1 MRDERESEIASK
13 FKYGMAGWLA
23 NRQRLWRTRR
33 ADLAAERRETQLA
46 GVRLASS
53 LLAARHIHMHAPHG
67 SAVDARTDG
76 PVMRR
81 SDASQSGDAE
91 LTRSGPA

>member
-33 ADLAAERRETQLA
+33 AD
-46 GVRLASS
+46 RLASA
-53 LLAARHIHMHAPHG
+53 L
-67 SAVDARTDG
+67 
-76 PVMRR
+76 
-81 SDASQSGDAE
+81 SDAADTDDNKPWNSATWLSLAE
-91 LTRSGPA
+91 RSNAG